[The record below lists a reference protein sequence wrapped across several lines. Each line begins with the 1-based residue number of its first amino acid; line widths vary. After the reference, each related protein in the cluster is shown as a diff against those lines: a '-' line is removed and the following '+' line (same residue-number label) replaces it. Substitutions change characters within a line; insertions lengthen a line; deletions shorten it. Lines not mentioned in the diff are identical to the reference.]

1 MSSGTEMFDEPATS
15 EAERPAL
22 GVAEY
27 WAVLVKH
34 RVLIAAC
41 ILAGLAVSAV
51 ISVSTRPSY
60 KASTVLTVEK
70 ERLTPLDADW
80 RPQVYSGPDPDFLPT
95 QMRLMRSREVVERA
109 VDKLELAREPA
120 IVSGAKGILP
130 LRKSP
135 DLRPDAARRRAI
147 AAVRS
152 GIEVAPVR
160 GTSLVELSY
169 IGPSPKLAATVAN
182 GLAEA
187 YIAWNLQAKFQLVD
201 QASEFLKAQIEQL
214 QREITGQ
221 EQQLLAYGRRKDIL
235 SGDPAA
241 SVTVQKLE
249 AFNTDY
255 AAAVADRVAKEAR
268 YHSIQNARPDSVADT
283 LSGFVSQ
290 LRAEQSRMER
300 EYAEKLNL
308 YKPEWPAMRQLKT
321 QIDEGR
327 RNLNAVIQETVTKAR
342 EVARNEYLTALRREQ
357 SLSSVMRSQKSEAQA
372 MNSSTVEYGNLQGQL
387 NNKKTLLD
395 SLVKRQAETEI
406 LSRLSGERSSNVR
419 IVDRALP
426 PGGRFKP
433 SYQQNGIAGL
443 IGGALL
449 GVGLAFLLSYLDRSL
464 RTPQQVEQYLRLPAL
479 GVVPSVSSDAKGAGY
494 FYGSKL
500 RRKKSDEPPPA
511 IELLPHTH
519 QRSRIAERYRT
530 FRTALLLSRAGGLKS
545 IVVTSAFA
553 REGKTATAVN
563 LAVVLAQLGKRVLLV
578 DADLHKPRLHEVLGV
593 SNRTGLVSIL
603 AENLE
608 PARAIVK
615 TELPDLYV
623 VPSGPSSPNPSGLL
637 SSEGMTRFLELS
649 CLNFDYVVLDAPPVV
664 PLADAI
670 LIGYQ
675 ADGVVLCVQGGH
687 TPREQVLRARD
698 KLQRSGVRILGVLL
712 NNVPETSDEYQG
724 YDYYDSDYV
733 APAAAEPAR
742 AATTARSTL

>member
-1 MSSGTEMFDEPATS
+1 MSTGSEMFDEPVS
-15 EAERPAL
+15 NEPERVSL

-27 WAVLVKH
+27 WSILVKH
-34 RVLIAAC
+34 KLLILTC
-41 ILAGLAVSAV
+41 VVAGLAVAAI
-51 ISVSTRPSY
+51 ISFSTRPSY

-70 ERLTPLDADW
+70 ERATPLDADW
-80 RPQVYSGPDPDFLPT
+80 RPQVYSGSDPEFLPT
-95 QMRLMRSREVVERA
+95 QMRLMRSREIIERV
-109 VDKLELAREPA
+109 VDKLDLAREPLL
-120 IVSGAKGILP
+120 VSGRRGILP
-130 LRKSP
+130 LSKSP
-135 DLRPDAARRRAI
+135 DLRPDAARRRAVGG
-147 AAVRS
+147 VRS

-169 IGPSPKLAATVAN
+169 IGAAPKLAATVAN
-182 GLAEA
+182 GLAES
-187 YIAWNLQAKFQLVD
+187 YIAWHLQAKFQLVD

-241 SVTVQKLE
+241 SVTAQKLE
-249 AFNTDY
+249 AFNSDY
-255 AAAVADRVAKEAR
+255 AAAVADRVGKEAR
-268 YHSIQNARPDSVADT
+268 YHSIQNARPDTVADT
-283 LSGFVSQ
+283 LSGYVSQ
-290 LRAEQSRMER
+290 LRADQSRMER
-300 EYAEKLNL
+300 EYSEKLNL

-327 RNLNAVIQETVTKAR
+327 QNLNAAIQETVVKAR
-342 EVARNEYLTALRREQ
+342 EVAHNEYLTSLRREQ
-357 SLSSVMRSQKSEAQA
+357 SLSSVIRSQKSEAQA

-387 NNKKTLLD
+387 NNKKALLD

-426 PGGRFKP
+426 PTGRFKP
-433 SYQQNGIAGL
+433 SYRQNAIGGL
-443 IGGALL
+443 VGGALL
-449 GVGLAFLLSYLDRSL
+449 GIGLAFLFSYLDRSL
-464 RTPQQVEQYLRLPAL
+464 RTTEQVEHHLRLPAL
-479 GVVPSVSSDAKGAGY
+479 GLVPSVTSDAKGSGY

-500 RRKKSDEPPPA
+500 RRKKGDEPTPA
-511 IELLPHTH
+511 IELLPHTQ

-545 IVVTSAFA
+545 LVITSAFA

-608 PARAIVK
+608 PARAIIK
-615 TELPDLYV
+615 TELPDLFV

-637 SSEGMTRFLELS
+637 SSEAMTRFLELS

-670 LIGYQ
+670 IVGSQ
-675 ADGVVLCVQGGH
+675 TDGVVLCVQGGH
-687 TPREQVLRARD
+687 TPREQVLKARD
-698 KLQRSGVRILGVLL
+698 KLLRSGVRILGVLL
-712 NNVPETSDEYQG
+712 NNVPETADEYQG
-724 YDYYDSDYV
+724 YDYYDADYV
-733 APAAAEPAR
+733 TPGAADPGR
-742 AATTARSTL
+742 AATAARSTQ